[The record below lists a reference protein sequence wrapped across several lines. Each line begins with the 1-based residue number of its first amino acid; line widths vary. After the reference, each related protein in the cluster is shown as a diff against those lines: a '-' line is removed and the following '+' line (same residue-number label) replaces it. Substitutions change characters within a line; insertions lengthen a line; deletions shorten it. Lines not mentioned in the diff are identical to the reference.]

1 MLHHSLNEKKNSTFA
16 NKNSKQIIDMN
27 KLLIMLFSLLTVVI
41 LSSCDEVKD
50 SPLLFNAT
58 SNTNPEYIS
67 VSYYP
72 EEIGYTLYPK
82 VSKYFIYSYTY
93 IDGDLE
99 LTCTNCDNINYS
111 LDCSFG
117 IVKNNK
123 GENISAT
130 EEEVGVSVKNTDNKT
145 LRIHFAKLKDE
156 DLPTGFLGARA
167 TIKVYGRVGGKDVT
181 TNISVYRSNLRK
193 QPDDDISKK

>member
-16 NKNSKQIIDMN
+16 NKNSKQIIYMN

-58 SNTNPEYIS
+58 SNTNPEYIR

-99 LTCTNCDNINYS
+99 LTCTNCNNINYS

>member
-1 MLHHSLNEKKNSTFA
+1 MNEKNSTFV
-16 NKNSKQIIDMN
+16 NMNPKYIIDMN
-27 KLLIMLFSLLTVVI
+27 KFLIMLFSLLTVVM

-50 SPLLFNAT
+50 SPLLFKAT

-72 EEIGYTLYPK
+72 EEIGITFYPK

-117 IVKNNK
+117 IVKNNVGK
-123 GENISAT
+123 DISAT

-156 DLPTGFLGARA
+156 DFPSGFLIAQA
-167 TIKVYGRVGGKDVT
+167 TIKVYGRVGGKDVA
-181 TNISVYRSNLRK
+181 TNISVYRSKFRK
-193 QPDDDISKK
+193 QSDDDISKK

>member
-1 MLHHSLNEKKNSTFA
+1 MNEKNSTFV
-16 NKNSKQIIDMN
+16 NMNPKYIIDMN
-27 KLLIMLFSLLTVVI
+27 KFLIMLFSLLTVVM

-50 SPLLFNAT
+50 SPILFKAT
-58 SNTNPEYIS
+58 SNTNPE
-67 VSYYP
+67 
-72 EEIGYTLYPK
+72 
-82 VSKYFIYSYTY
+82 Y

-117 IVKNNK
+117 IERNNEGK
-123 GENISAT
+123 DISAT

-156 DLPTGFLGARA
+156 DFPSGFLIAKA
-167 TIKVYGRVGGKDVT
+167 TIKVYGRVGGTDVT
-181 TNISVYRSNLRK
+181 TNISVYRSRFRK
-193 QPDDDISKK
+193 QSDDDISKK

>member
-58 SNTNPEYIS
+58 SNTNPEYIR

-99 LTCTNCDNINYS
+99 LTCTTCDNINYS